1 MKITI
6 ASKNQKMMIP
16 IPYFMMNNPMARLIV
31 RKVLQ
36 TNQYQI
42 DVDIA
47 LKLMKEF
54 SKTAKSYKGLELVR
68 VETSDGQFVQ
78 IVL

>member
-1 MKITI
+1 
-6 ASKNQKMMIP
+6 MIP
-16 IPYFMMNNPMARLIV
+16 IPYFMMNNPMSRLIV

-36 TNQYQI
+36 TNQYQM
-42 DVDIA
+42 DVDIV

>member
-1 MKITI
+1 
-6 ASKNQKMMIP
+6 MIP
-16 IPYFMMNNPMARLIV
+16 IPYFMMNNPMSRLIV

-36 TNQYQI
+36 TRQYQI

-47 LKLMKEF
+47 LKVMKEF